1 MYEKTIAKSLFGDFV
16 FFSKAVE
23 VISKSPVSL
32 GILKQIFFLITTS
45 NLILKGLAGY

>member
-16 FFSKAVE
+16 FFSTGVE

-32 GILKQIFFLITTS
+32 RYSEASIFFITMS